1 MKYYHIITCFL
12 LLLTLS
18 SCTDYQEHPHDGI
31 DLTGAWVLRHV
42 KFPSGTEQ
50 KYAMDND
57 GTSCLIYDH
66 NNMLYECNIS
76 TTPTGLI
83 IQPTAKST
91 VTLIDKGN
99 GEWLYLE
106 NGDPHPL
113 HVTDSTITIQ
123 RIGIL
128 YTWHRD
134 IIDYVQNAF
143 KPAVS
148 IKKSKKRQNIVY
160 YILPFLSIFISL
172 RQIIINNYE
181 CNYWKKT

>member
-12 LLLTLS
+12 LFLTLS

-91 VTLIDKGN
+91 VTLIDKGD

-134 IIDYVQNAF
+134 IIVTYTRKSCHFRSKERSDNEAQNKKGTCVQRGHWL
-143 KPAVS
+143 V
-148 IKKSKKRQNIVY
+148 
-160 YILPFLSIFISL
+160 
-172 RQIIINNYE
+172 
-181 CNYWKKT
+181 